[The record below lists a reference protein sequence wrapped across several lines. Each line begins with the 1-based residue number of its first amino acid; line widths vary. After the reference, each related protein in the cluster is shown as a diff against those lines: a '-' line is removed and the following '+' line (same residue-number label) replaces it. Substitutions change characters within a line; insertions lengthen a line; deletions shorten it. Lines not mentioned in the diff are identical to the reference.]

1 MTLKPYCPFVLELFL
16 RNELSKPITMH
27 STGALFD
34 LWFRFHQWPH
44 LSYRNFTVHLKA
56 QLLNF

>member
-16 RNELSKPITMH
+16 RNELSPQPCI
-27 STGALFD
+27 LQELC